1 MNRYTPNK
9 YIYIYI
15 RGVTVHKIHGS
26 VRYDT
31 VVSRF
36 GKFSIWGVGPLVTS
50 QFSMLET
57 LQTKCKIYAD
67 SESPKI
73 SFLKI
78 FKFIFK
84 MKTKRKVKLSVIVLA
99 FFSTRLPTF
108 SPSLVFD

>member
-1 MNRYTPNK
+1 M
-9 YIYIYI
+9 
-15 RGVTVHKIHGS
+15 VHKIHGS

-57 LQTKCKIYAD
+57 LQTKCKIYAE
-67 SESPKI
+67 SESQKI

-84 MKTKRKVKLSVIVLA
+84 MKTKRKAKLLVIVLA
-99 FFSTRLPTF
+99 FFSTGLPTF